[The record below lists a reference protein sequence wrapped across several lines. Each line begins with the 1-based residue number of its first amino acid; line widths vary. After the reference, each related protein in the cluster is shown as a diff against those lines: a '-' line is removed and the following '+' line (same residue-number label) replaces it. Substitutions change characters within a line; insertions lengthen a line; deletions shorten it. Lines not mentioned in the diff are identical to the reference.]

1 MDLTTAQHALGGEV
15 VTGCSA
21 MSGGQLK
28 KRAGLAALGG
38 LAAVAINNRLQ
49 TDKTDEN
56 APGDHVGSIYVAL
69 GTDRVAFLE
78 QKNGLTSSLGRHLA
92 THELGDFTA
101 VEWKPAKFGI
111 SRLALTTAEGQTYKF
126 DVALAQK
133 GNAQRIADAVRERG
147 RLAA

>member
-1 MDLTTAQHALGGEV
+1 MDLTAAQDALGGEV

-21 MSGGQLK
+21 MSSGQLK

-49 TDKTDEN
+49 KDKTDES
-56 APGDHVGSIYVAL
+56 APGGHVGSIYIAL
-69 GTDRVAFLE
+69 GTDRVAFFE
-78 QKNGLTSSLGRHLA
+78 QKNGLTSSLGRHLV
-92 THELGDFTA
+92 THGLADFTA
-101 VEWKPAKFGI
+101 VDWKPAKFGI
-111 SRLALTTAEGQTYKF
+111 SRLGLTTADQSYEF

-133 GNAQRIADAVRERG
+133 GKAQRIVDAVREQG